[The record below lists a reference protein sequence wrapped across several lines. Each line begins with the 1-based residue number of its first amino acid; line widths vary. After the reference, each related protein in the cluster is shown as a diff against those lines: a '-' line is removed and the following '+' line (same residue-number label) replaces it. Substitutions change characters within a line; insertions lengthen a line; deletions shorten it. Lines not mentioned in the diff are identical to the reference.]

1 MKFKKVKI
9 LFLLLLIV
17 PVFAIAGN
25 GHINKFDSTQCN
37 GYQFFVSKGITF
49 DSTSN
54 LKLYNEL
61 YSWRGV
67 PYRYGGKSKRG
78 TDCSGFATMIYK
90 NVYSISLVGGSAG
103 SIYNKVKHIEKSEL
117 KEGAL
122 IFFSFNHRYIAHVG
136 IYLSNNKFIHETS
149 WGRGVMISDLNEPY
163 YKKFYFSSGRF
174 EQTIACDSLV
184 KSN

>member
-9 LFLLLLIV
+9 LFLLLLV
-17 PVFAIAGN
+17 LPLFAIANN
-25 GHINKFDSTQCN
+25 GYISKFDSTQCN

-54 LKLYNEL
+54 VKLYNEL
-61 YSWRGV
+61 FSWRGV

-78 TDCSGFATMIYK
+78 ADCSGFATMIYK

-103 SIYNKVKHIEKSEL
+103 SIYSKAKHIEKSEL
-117 KEGAL
+117 KEGDL
-122 IFFSFNHRYIAHVG
+122 IFFSFNRRYIAHVG

-163 YKKFYFSSGRF
+163 YKRFYYASGRV
-174 EQTIACDSLV
+174 EVLV
-184 KSN
+184 KSDTLAKIN